1 MSKRDL
7 IAIGRSSID
16 LYSQDIGVPFK
27 EISGFNAFVGGSPL
41 NISVGCSRLGL
52 KSTLLTAIGK
62 DKVGEFIL
70 NFLNKENVSTEFIPI
85 KENARSSAVLFLQ
98 QQRQFFQRKH
108 REMLE
113 AIRIGNVIYDGK
125 T

>member
-52 KSTLLTAIGK
+52 KSTLLTAVGK

-70 NFLNKENVSTEFIPI
+70 NYSKDLPI
-85 KENARSSAVLFLQ
+85 FYGLTSVILAVGLGVGAAVIRNYFSKWNAA
-98 QQRQFFQRKH
+98 
-108 REMLE
+108 REAKLK
-113 AIRIGNVIYDGK
+113 AS
-125 T
+125 

>member
-1 MSKRDL
+1 MKMNKSDL

-16 LYSQDIGVPFK
+16 LYSQDIGAPFK

-70 NFLNKENVSTEFIPI
+70 NFLNKEKVNTEFIPT
-85 KENARSSAVLFLQ
+85 K
-98 QQRQFFQRKH
+98 FFYTK
-108 REMLE
+108 
-113 AIRIGNVIYDGK
+113 Y
-125 T
+125 

>member
-1 MSKRDL
+1 MTKMTKRDL

-52 KSTLLTAIGK
+52 KSTLLTAVGK

-70 NFLNKENVSTEFIPI
+70 NFLNKENVNTEFVPI
-85 KENARSSAVLFLQ
+85 KENARSSAVLLGIEPPDKFPLVFY
-98 QQRQFFQRKH
+98 RDN
-108 REMLE
+108 
-113 AIRIGNVIYDGK
+113 AAD